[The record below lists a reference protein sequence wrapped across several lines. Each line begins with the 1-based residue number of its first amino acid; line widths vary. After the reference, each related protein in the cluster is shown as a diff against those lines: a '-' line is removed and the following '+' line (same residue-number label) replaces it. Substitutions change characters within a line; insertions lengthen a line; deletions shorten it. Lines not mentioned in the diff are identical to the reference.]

1 MADHPTLLL
10 ATIRHVGEPAGS
22 SAAHVAE
29 RFREESAII
38 RVNEYV
44 WIWTPCVDVVAQVK
58 GVQKALARVERQ
70 TSREVKNLNLNLNA
84 WTRR

>member
-1 MADHPTLLL
+1 MD
-10 ATIRHVGEPAGS
+10 
-22 SAAHVAE
+22 
-29 RFREESAII
+29 
-38 RVNEYV
+38 RVQDE
-44 WIWTPCVDVVAQVK
+44 VDVVAQVK